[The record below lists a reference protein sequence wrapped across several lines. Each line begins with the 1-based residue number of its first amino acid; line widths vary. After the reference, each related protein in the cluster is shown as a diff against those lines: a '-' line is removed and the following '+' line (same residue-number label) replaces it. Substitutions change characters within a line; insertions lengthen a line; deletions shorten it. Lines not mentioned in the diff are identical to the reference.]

1 MHGILCA
8 FDVVVCA
15 IFSSH
20 HRNLFN
26 AKICFMHSTITMTM
40 LKIRIFYIYFPNQ
53 KLKLQVTAQTCW
65 HWNIVPLFFLFFIF
79 TSKLSLFCIKIRWH
93 TNYYWWWKV
102 VELYKFDIGIRSGQ
116 NLCNIWIDH
125 SCEYLF
131 YIVKLHIIPKTRWN
145 STIFGETE
153 NSVSLCLTSNANE

>member
-1 MHGILCA
+1 MHRILCA

-40 LKIRIFYIYFPNQ
+40 LKLRIFYIYFPNQ

-65 HWNIVPLFFLFFIF
+65 HWNIVPLFFPFFYFYFKTLSFLHQNSMAHELLLVVEGGRAIQIRHWNSIRAKF
-79 TSKLSLFCIKIRWH
+79 VQYLNWSQLWILILHCKTSHNSKNQMKFNNFRGNGKFSKSLFNK
-93 TNYYWWWKV
+93 
-102 VELYKFDIGIRSGQ
+102 
-116 NLCNIWIDH
+116 
-125 SCEYLF
+125 
-131 YIVKLHIIPKTRWN
+131 
-145 STIFGETE
+145 
-153 NSVSLCLTSNANE
+153 